1 MLILRAASF
10 FLASLVITAAPARAQ
25 DKITLG
31 GVGAGSAIHWP
42 VYIATEK
49 GFFRK
54 RNLVVDYVPVPASA
68 NVMQQLAAGSLDLGV
83 SGTVDAVRAIDQG
96 APLSLLRIEAGPS
109 GYEIFT
115 KSSIKSAAELKGKTV
130 MIGGIKDIT
139 RFYIESVLGPAGLK
153 PADYDYVFAGATAQ
167 RYAALVSGSID
178 ATILAAP
185 FNFTARKAG
194 FTNLGAPPS
203 WTHDVPFGVFSVRV
217 DWAKRNKG
225 KLDAFLGGFSE
236 AVDFFYGPQG
246 AEAVDILKKVS
257 PTVDRADAERTF
269 AFYREIKAFENPGA
283 IEAPRL
289 ELVVKYLKEQGD
301 LGPAVTPQKLF
312 DPQVAVGR

>member
-139 RFYIESVLGPAGLK
+139 RF
-153 PADYDYVFAGATAQ
+153 
-167 RYAALVSGSID
+167 
-178 ATILAAP
+178 
-185 FNFTARKAG
+185 
-194 FTNLGAPPS
+194 
-203 WTHDVPFGVFSVRV
+203 
-217 DWAKRNKG
+217 
-225 KLDAFLGGFSE
+225 
-236 AVDFFYGPQG
+236 
-246 AEAVDILKKVS
+246 
-257 PTVDRADAERTF
+257 
-269 AFYREIKAFENPGA
+269 
-283 IEAPRL
+283 
-289 ELVVKYLKEQGD
+289 
-301 LGPAVTPQKLF
+301 
-312 DPQVAVGR
+312 